1 MDENSYTRWEAYFR
15 TKLANAVYAN
25 YLSRR
30 LKNDGILTASVHPGG
45 VATELLRIPQQS
57 IILNSSLSAIFL
69 CANIKNALEGRPDNS
84 VHRSGN
90 RFEVWC
96 LLCRL

>member
-30 LKNDGILTASVHPGG
+30 LKDDGILTASVHPGA
-45 VATELLRIPQQS
+45 VSTELLKFPQFLMVRAKK
-57 IILNSSLSAIFL
+57 IINVKISSLWSFWL
-69 CANIKNALEGRPDNS
+69 
-84 VHRSGN
+84 
-90 RFEVWC
+90 
-96 LLCRL
+96 

>member
-1 MDENSYTRWEAYFR
+1 MDEDSYTRWEAYFR

-45 VATELLRIPQQS
+45 VATELLRIPQ
-57 IILNSSLSAIFL
+57 FL
-69 CANIKNALEGRPDNS
+69 LVSHENK
-84 VHRSGN
+84 
-90 RFEVWC
+90 
-96 LLCRL
+96 